1 MKKYGGYGLK
11 EKAVNED
18 WNFWLKLLSIGKYPV
33 HMSYYG
39 QWYRRKE
46 NGELKKAKEN
56 QKKSKEKK
64 KKTASKVTKIVNAVQ
79 YPKQDYNYDLIPDI
93 VDNIKLP
100 KTKTSNK
107 INILM
112 FFPWMI
118 TGGADRFN
126 LSLINRLDKEK
137 YNVIVIL
144 TEPNKN
150 VLRQE
155 FEKHAI
161 VYDLT
166 SFIDQKYWLA
176 FVNYIIEKEDVNV
189 IFNSNSKF
197 GYYVLPYLKA
207 RYSRLPIIDY
217 IHMEE
222 WYNRNGG
229 YSRYSSMLDSII
241 DKTLVCNENSKN
253 ILQEHFGRREEDIKT
268 VYVGVDED
276 EFDPAK
282 YNKEKLLEK
291 YSLDKNKHILSYI
304 CRISEQKRPILL
316 LAIINKLKEVRK
328 DFKVLVV
335 GEGNLLQKMKVKAK
349 ELNLDEYI
357 QFLGNIEQTEEI
369 YKISDLTINCSIKE
383 GIALT
388 SYESLSMGVP
398 IVSSNVGGQAELIDE
413 NTGILITC
421 WQNEKDIYKEEYNQ
435 EEVNDFTNA
444 IVEILNNLDKYKEN
458 CRKRILD
465 NFTLKSMIKNMSK
478 IIEDVYKEPS
488 NEKINNGEDLKN
500 NINITKEFITINMMN
515 DKIEYEWECKEY
527 EKKVYGIAYSKEGL
541 NYKHE
546 LIKEQ
551 LWKFTIWRKF
561 IKIIH
566 KMKGKENG

>member
-1 MKKYGGYGLK
+1 
-11 EKAVNED
+11 
-18 WNFWLKLLSIGKYPV
+18 
-33 HMSYYG
+33 MSYYG

-46 NGELKKAKEN
+46 NGELKRAKEN
-56 QKKSKEKK
+56 QKKSKEIIE
-64 KKTASKVTKIVNAVQ
+64 KTASKVTKIVNAVQ
-79 YPKQDYNYDLIPDI
+79 YPKQDYNYDLIPDT
-93 VDNIKLP
+93 VDSIKLP
-100 KTKTSNK
+100 KIKTSNK

-126 LSLINRLDKEK
+126 LSLINGLDKEK

-176 FVNYIIEKEDVNV
+176 FVNYIIEKEDINV

-207 RYSRLPIIDY
+207 RYSKLPIIDY

-335 GEGNLLQKMKVKAK
+335 GEGNLLSKMKAKAK
-349 ELNLDEYI
+349 ELNLDDYI

-465 NFTLKSMIKNMSK
+465 NFTLKSMIKNMSI

-527 EKKVYGIAYSKEGL
+527 EKKVYGIAYSKEDL
-541 NYKHE
+541 NYKYE

>member
-1 MKKYGGYGLK
+1 
-11 EKAVNED
+11 
-18 WNFWLKLLSIGKYPV
+18 
-33 HMSYYG
+33 MSYYG

-46 NGELKKAKEN
+46 NGELKRAKEN
-56 QKKSKEKK
+56 QKKSKEIIE
-64 KKTASKVTKIVNAVQ
+64 KTASKVTKIVNAVQ

-176 FVNYIIEKEDVNV
+176 FVNYIIEKEDINV

-421 WQNEKDIYKEEYNQ
+421 RQNEKDIYKEEYNQ

-465 NFTLKSMIKNMSK
+465 NFTLKDMIKNMSK

-515 DKIEYEWECKEY
+515 DKIEYDWECKEY

>member
-1 MKKYGGYGLK
+1 
-11 EKAVNED
+11 
-18 WNFWLKLLSIGKYPV
+18 
-33 HMSYYG
+33 MSYYG

-46 NGELKKAKEN
+46 NGELKRAKEN
-56 QKKSKEKK
+56 QKKSKEIIE
-64 KKTASKVTKIVNAVQ
+64 KTASKVTKIVNAVQ
-79 YPKQDYNYDLIPDI
+79 YPKQDYNYDLIPDT

-126 LSLINRLDKEK
+126 LSLINILDKEK

-176 FVNYIIEKEDVNV
+176 FVNYIIEKEDINV

-335 GEGNLLQKMKVKAK
+335 GEGNLLSKMKAKAK
-349 ELNLDEYI
+349 ELNLDDYI

-421 WQNEKDIYKEEYNQ
+421 RQNEKDIYKEEYNQ

-465 NFTLKSMIKNMSK
+465 NFTLKAMIKNMSK

>member
-1 MKKYGGYGLK
+1 
-11 EKAVNED
+11 
-18 WNFWLKLLSIGKYPV
+18 
-33 HMSYYG
+33 MSYYG

-46 NGELKKAKEN
+46 NGELKRAKEN
-56 QKKSKEKK
+56 QKKSKEIIE
-64 KKTASKVTKIVNAVQ
+64 KTASKVTKIVNAVQ

-126 LSLINRLDKEK
+126 LSLINGLDKEK

-176 FVNYIIEKEDVNV
+176 FVNYIIEKEDINV

-207 RYSRLPIIDY
+207 RYSKLPIIDY

-335 GEGNLLQKMKVKAK
+335 GEGNLLSKMKAKAK
-349 ELNLDEYI
+349 ELNLDDYI

-465 NFTLKSMIKNMSK
+465 NFTLKAMIKNMSK

>member
-1 MKKYGGYGLK
+1 
-11 EKAVNED
+11 
-18 WNFWLKLLSIGKYPV
+18 
-33 HMSYYG
+33 MSYYG

-46 NGELKKAKEN
+46 NGELKRAKEN
-56 QKKSKEKK
+56 QKKSKEIIE
-64 KKTASKVTKIVNAVQ
+64 KTASKVTKIVNAVQ

-176 FVNYIIEKEDVNV
+176 FVNYIIEKEDINV

-207 RYSRLPIIDY
+207 RYSKLPIIDY

-335 GEGNLLQKMKVKAK
+335 GEGNLLSKMKAKAK
-349 ELNLDEYI
+349 ELNLDDYI

-421 WQNEKDIYKEEYNQ
+421 RQNEKDIYKEEYNQ

-465 NFTLKSMIKNMSK
+465 NFTLKAMIKNMSK

>member
-1 MKKYGGYGLK
+1 
-11 EKAVNED
+11 
-18 WNFWLKLLSIGKYPV
+18 
-33 HMSYYG
+33 MSYYG

-46 NGELKKAKEN
+46 NGELKRAKEN
-56 QKKSKEKK
+56 QKKSKEIIE
-64 KKTASKVTKIVNAVQ
+64 KTASKVTKIVNAVQ
-79 YPKQDYNYDLIPDI
+79 YPKQDYNYDLIPDT

-126 LSLINRLDKEK
+126 LSLINGLDKEK

-176 FVNYIIEKEDVNV
+176 FVNYIIEKEDINV

-207 RYSRLPIIDY
+207 RYSKLPIIDY

-316 LAIINKLKEVRK
+316 LEIINKLKKVRK

-335 GEGNLLQKMKVKAK
+335 GEGNLLSKMKAKAK
-349 ELNLDEYI
+349 ELNLDDYI
-357 QFLGNIEQTEEI
+357 QFLGNIEQTEGI

-421 WQNEKDIYKEEYNQ
+421 RQNEKDIYKEEYNQ

-515 DKIEYEWECKEY
+515 DKIEYDWECKEY

>member
-1 MKKYGGYGLK
+1 
-11 EKAVNED
+11 
-18 WNFWLKLLSIGKYPV
+18 
-33 HMSYYG
+33 MSYYG

-46 NGELKKAKEN
+46 NGELKRAKEN
-56 QKKSKEKK
+56 QKKSKEIIE
-64 KKTASKVTKIVNAVQ
+64 KTASKVTKIVNAVQ
-79 YPKQDYNYDLIPDI
+79 YPKQDYNYDLIPDT
-93 VDNIKLP
+93 VDSIKLP
-100 KTKTSNK
+100 KIKTSNK

-126 LSLINRLDKEK
+126 LSLINGLDKEK

-176 FVNYIIEKEDVNV
+176 FVNYIIEKEDINV

-207 RYSRLPIIDY
+207 RYSKLPIIDY

-316 LAIINKLKEVRK
+316 LEIINKLKEVRK

-335 GEGNLLQKMKVKAK
+335 GEGNLLSKMKAKAK
-349 ELNLDEYI
+349 ELNLDDYI

-421 WQNEKDIYKEEYNQ
+421 RQNEKDIYKEEYNQ

-465 NFTLKSMIKNMSK
+465 NFTLKSMIKNMLK

-527 EKKVYGIAYSKEGL
+527 EKKVYGIAYSKEDL
-541 NYKHE
+541 NYKYE

-561 IKIIH
+561 IKVIH

>member
-1 MKKYGGYGLK
+1 
-11 EKAVNED
+11 
-18 WNFWLKLLSIGKYPV
+18 
-33 HMSYYG
+33 MSYYG

-46 NGELKKAKEN
+46 NGELKRAKEN
-56 QKKSKEKK
+56 QKKSKEIIE
-64 KKTASKVTKIVNAVQ
+64 KTASKVTKIVNAVQ

-176 FVNYIIEKEDVNV
+176 FVNYIIEKEDINV

-349 ELNLDEYI
+349 ELNLDDYI

-421 WQNEKDIYKEEYNQ
+421 RQNEKDIYKEEYNQ

-465 NFTLKSMIKNMSK
+465 NFTLKAMIKNMSK

-515 DKIEYEWECKEY
+515 DKIEYDWECKEY
-527 EKKVYGIAYSKEGL
+527 EKRVYGIAYSKEGL

>member
-1 MKKYGGYGLK
+1 
-11 EKAVNED
+11 
-18 WNFWLKLLSIGKYPV
+18 
-33 HMSYYG
+33 MSYYG

-46 NGELKKAKEN
+46 NGELKRAKEN
-56 QKKSKEKK
+56 QKKSKEIIE
-64 KKTASKVTKIVNAVQ
+64 KTASKVTKIVNAVQ

-176 FVNYIIEKEDVNV
+176 FVNYIIEKEDINV

-207 RYSRLPIIDY
+207 RYSKLPIIDY

-335 GEGNLLQKMKVKAK
+335 GEGNLLSKMKAKAK
-349 ELNLDEYI
+349 ELNLDDYI

-421 WQNEKDIYKEEYNQ
+421 RQNEKDIYKEEYNQ

-465 NFTLKSMIKNMSK
+465 NFTLKAMIKNMSK
-478 IIEDVYKEPS
+478 IIEDVYKDPS

>member
-1 MKKYGGYGLK
+1 
-11 EKAVNED
+11 
-18 WNFWLKLLSIGKYPV
+18 
-33 HMSYYG
+33 MSYYG

-46 NGELKKAKEN
+46 NGELKRAKEN
-56 QKKSKEKK
+56 QKKSKEIIE
-64 KKTASKVTKIVNAVQ
+64 KTASKVTKIVNAVQ

-118 TGGADRFN
+118 RGGADRFN
-126 LSLINRLDKEK
+126 LSLINGLDKEK

-207 RYSRLPIIDY
+207 RYSKLPIIDY

-316 LAIINKLKEVRK
+316 LEIINKLKEVRK

-335 GEGNLLQKMKVKAK
+335 GEGNLLSKMKAKAK
-349 ELNLDEYI
+349 ELNLDDYI

-465 NFTLKSMIKNMSK
+465 NFTLKAMIKNMSK

>member
-1 MKKYGGYGLK
+1 
-11 EKAVNED
+11 
-18 WNFWLKLLSIGKYPV
+18 
-33 HMSYYG
+33 MSYYG

-46 NGELKKAKEN
+46 NGELKRAKEN
-56 QKKSKEKK
+56 QKKSKEIIE
-64 KKTASKVTKIVNAVQ
+64 KTASKVTKIVNAVQ
-79 YPKQDYNYDLIPDI
+79 YPKQDYNYDLIPDT

-176 FVNYIIEKEDVNV
+176 FVNYIIEKEDINV

-207 RYSRLPIIDY
+207 RYSKLPIIDY

-276 EFDPAK
+276 EFDPVK

-349 ELNLDEYI
+349 ELNLDDYI

-413 NTGILITC
+413 NTGILISC

>member
-1 MKKYGGYGLK
+1 
-11 EKAVNED
+11 
-18 WNFWLKLLSIGKYPV
+18 
-33 HMSYYG
+33 MSYYG

-46 NGELKKAKEN
+46 NGELKRAKEN
-56 QKKSKEKK
+56 QKKSKEIIE
-64 KKTASKVTKIVNAVQ
+64 KTASKVTKIVNAVQ

-176 FVNYIIEKEDVNV
+176 FVNYIIEKEDINV

-421 WQNEKDIYKEEYNQ
+421 RQNEKDIYKEEYNQ

-465 NFTLKSMIKNMSK
+465 NFTLKAMIKNMSK

-515 DKIEYEWECKEY
+515 DKIEYDWECKEY
-527 EKKVYGIAYSKEGL
+527 EKRVYGIAYSKEGL

>member
-1 MKKYGGYGLK
+1 
-11 EKAVNED
+11 
-18 WNFWLKLLSIGKYPV
+18 
-33 HMSYYG
+33 MSYYG

-46 NGELKKAKEN
+46 NGELKRAKEN
-56 QKKSKEKK
+56 QKKSKEIIE
-64 KKTASKVTKIVNAVQ
+64 KTASKVTKIVNAVQ
-79 YPKQDYNYDLIPDI
+79 YPKQDYNYYLIPDI
-93 VDNIKLP
+93 VDSIKLP
-100 KTKTSNK
+100 KIKTSNK

-126 LSLINRLDKEK
+126 LSLINGLDKEK

-176 FVNYIIEKEDVNV
+176 FVNYIIEKEDINV

-207 RYSRLPIIDY
+207 RYSKLPIIDY

-335 GEGNLLQKMKVKAK
+335 GEGNLLSKMKAKAK
-349 ELNLDEYI
+349 ELNLDDYI

-421 WQNEKDIYKEEYNQ
+421 RQNEKDIYKEEYNQ

-465 NFTLKSMIKNMSK
+465 NFTLKAMIKNMSK

>member
-1 MKKYGGYGLK
+1 
-11 EKAVNED
+11 
-18 WNFWLKLLSIGKYPV
+18 
-33 HMSYYG
+33 MSYYG

-46 NGELKKAKEN
+46 NGELKRAKEN
-56 QKKSKEKK
+56 QKKSKEIIE
-64 KKTASKVTKIVNAVQ
+64 KTASKVTKIVNAVQ

-176 FVNYIIEKEDVNV
+176 FVNYIIEKEDINV

>member
-1 MKKYGGYGLK
+1 
-11 EKAVNED
+11 
-18 WNFWLKLLSIGKYPV
+18 
-33 HMSYYG
+33 MSYYG

-46 NGELKKAKEN
+46 NGELKRAKEN
-56 QKKSKEKK
+56 QKKSKEIIE
-64 KKTASKVTKIVNAVQ
+64 KTASKVTKIVNAVQ

-93 VDNIKLP
+93 VDSIKLP
-100 KTKTSNK
+100 KIKISNK

-126 LSLINRLDKEK
+126 LSLIKGLDKEK
-137 YNVIVIL
+137 YNIIIIL

-150 VLRQE
+150 VIRQE

-176 FVNYIIEKEDVNV
+176 FVNYIIEKEDINV

-207 RYSRLPIIDY
+207 RYSKLPIIDY

-335 GEGNLLQKMKVKAK
+335 GEGNLLSKMKAKAK
-349 ELNLDEYI
+349 ELNLDDYI

-421 WQNEKDIYKEEYNQ
+421 RQNEKDIYKEEYNQ

-465 NFTLKSMIKNMSK
+465 NFTLKAMIKNMSK

-515 DKIEYEWECKEY
+515 DKIEYDWECKEY
-527 EKKVYGIAYSKEGL
+527 EKRVYGIAYSKEGL

>member
-1 MKKYGGYGLK
+1 
-11 EKAVNED
+11 
-18 WNFWLKLLSIGKYPV
+18 
-33 HMSYYG
+33 MSYYG

-46 NGELKKAKEN
+46 NGELKRAKEN
-56 QKKSKEKK
+56 QKKSKEIIE
-64 KKTASKVTKIVNAVQ
+64 KTASKVTKIVNAVQ
-79 YPKQDYNYDLIPDI
+79 YPKQEYNYDLIPDI
-93 VDNIKLP
+93 VDSIKLP
-100 KTKTSNK
+100 KIKTSNK

-126 LSLINRLDKEK
+126 LSLINGLDKEK

-176 FVNYIIEKEDVNV
+176 FVNYIIEKEDINV

-207 RYSRLPIIDY
+207 RYSKLPIIDY

-276 EFDPAK
+276 EFNPAK

-316 LAIINKLKEVRK
+316 LEIINKLKEVRK

-335 GEGNLLQKMKVKAK
+335 GEGNLLSKMKAKAK
-349 ELNLDEYI
+349 ELNLDDYI

-465 NFTLKSMIKNMSK
+465 NFTLKAMIKNMSK

>member
-1 MKKYGGYGLK
+1 
-11 EKAVNED
+11 
-18 WNFWLKLLSIGKYPV
+18 
-33 HMSYYG
+33 MSYYG

-46 NGELKKAKEN
+46 NGELKRAKEN
-56 QKKSKEKK
+56 QKKSKEIIE
-64 KKTASKVTKIVNAVQ
+64 KTASKVTKIVNAVQ
-79 YPKQDYNYDLIPDI
+79 YPKQDYNYDLIPDT

-126 LSLINRLDKEK
+126 LSLINGLDKEK

-176 FVNYIIEKEDVNV
+176 FVNYIIEKEDINV

-207 RYSRLPIIDY
+207 RYSKLPIIDY

-316 LAIINKLKEVRK
+316 LEIINKLKEVRK

-335 GEGNLLQKMKVKAK
+335 GEGNLLSKMKAKAK
-349 ELNLDEYI
+349 ELNLDDYI

-421 WQNEKDIYKEEYNQ
+421 RQNEKDIYKEEYNQ

>member
-1 MKKYGGYGLK
+1 
-11 EKAVNED
+11 
-18 WNFWLKLLSIGKYPV
+18 
-33 HMSYYG
+33 MSYYG

-46 NGELKKAKEN
+46 NGELKRAKEN
-56 QKKSKEKK
+56 QKKSKEIIE
-64 KKTASKVTKIVNAVQ
+64 KTASKVTKIVNAVQ
-79 YPKQDYNYDLIPDI
+79 YPKQDYNYDLIPDT

-126 LSLINRLDKEK
+126 LSLINGLDKEK

-176 FVNYIIEKEDVNV
+176 FVNYIIEKEDINV

-207 RYSRLPIIDY
+207 RYSKLPIIDY

-316 LAIINKLKEVRK
+316 LEIINKLKEVRK

-335 GEGNLLQKMKVKAK
+335 GEGNLLSKMKAKAK
-349 ELNLDEYI
+349 ELNLDDYI
-357 QFLGNIEQTEEI
+357 QFLGNIEQTEGI

-388 SYESLSMGVP
+388 SYESLSMEVP

-421 WQNEKDIYKEEYNQ
+421 RQNEKDIYKEEYNQ

>member
-1 MKKYGGYGLK
+1 
-11 EKAVNED
+11 
-18 WNFWLKLLSIGKYPV
+18 
-33 HMSYYG
+33 MSYYG

-46 NGELKKAKEN
+46 NGELKRAKEN
-56 QKKSKEKK
+56 QKKSKEIIE
-64 KKTASKVTKIVNAVQ
+64 KTASKVTKIVNAVQ
-79 YPKQDYNYDLIPDI
+79 YPKQDYNYDLIPDT

-126 LSLINRLDKEK
+126 LSLINGLDKEK

-176 FVNYIIEKEDVNV
+176 FVNYIIEKEDINV

-207 RYSRLPIIDY
+207 RYSKLPIIDY

-316 LAIINKLKEVRK
+316 LEIINKLKKVRK

-335 GEGNLLQKMKVKAK
+335 GEGNLLSKMKAKAK
-349 ELNLDEYI
+349 ELNLDDYI
-357 QFLGNIEQTEEI
+357 QFLGNIEQTEGI

-421 WQNEKDIYKEEYNQ
+421 RQNEKDIYKEEYNQ

>member
-1 MKKYGGYGLK
+1 MKKCGGYRLK

-18 WNFWLKLLSIGKYPV
+18 WNFWLKLLSIRKYPV

-46 NGELKKAKEN
+46 NGELKRAKEN
-56 QKKSKEKK
+56 QKKSKEIIE
-64 KKTASKVTKIVNAVQ
+64 KTASKVTKIVNAVQ
-79 YPKQDYNYDLIPDI
+79 YPKQDYNYDLIPDT

-176 FVNYIIEKEDVNV
+176 FVNYIIEKEDINV

-349 ELNLDEYI
+349 ELNLDDYI

-421 WQNEKDIYKEEYNQ
+421 RQNEKDIYKEEYNQ

-465 NFTLKSMIKNMSK
+465 NFTLKAMIKNMSK

>member
-1 MKKYGGYGLK
+1 
-11 EKAVNED
+11 
-18 WNFWLKLLSIGKYPV
+18 
-33 HMSYYG
+33 MSYYG

-46 NGELKKAKEN
+46 NGELKRAKEN
-56 QKKSKEKK
+56 QKKSKEIIE
-64 KKTASKVTKIVNAVQ
+64 KTASKVTKIVNAVQ
-79 YPKQDYNYDLIPDI
+79 YPKQDYNYDLIPDT

-126 LSLINRLDKEK
+126 LSLINGLDKEK

-176 FVNYIIEKEDVNV
+176 FVNYIIEKEDINV

>member
-1 MKKYGGYGLK
+1 
-11 EKAVNED
+11 
-18 WNFWLKLLSIGKYPV
+18 
-33 HMSYYG
+33 MSYYG

-46 NGELKKAKEN
+46 NGELKRAKEN
-56 QKKSKEKK
+56 QKKSKEIIE
-64 KKTASKVTKIVNAVQ
+64 KTASKVTKIVNAVQ
-79 YPKQDYNYDLIPDI
+79 YPKQDYNYDLIPDT

-126 LSLINRLDKEK
+126 LSLINGLDKEK

-176 FVNYIIEKEDVNV
+176 FVNYIIEKEDINV

-207 RYSRLPIIDY
+207 RYSKLPIIDY

-316 LAIINKLKEVRK
+316 LEIINKLKKVRK

-335 GEGNLLQKMKVKAK
+335 GEGNLLSKMKAKAK
-349 ELNLDEYI
+349 ELNLDDYI

-421 WQNEKDIYKEEYNQ
+421 RQNEKDIYKEEYNQ

>member
-1 MKKYGGYGLK
+1 
-11 EKAVNED
+11 
-18 WNFWLKLLSIGKYPV
+18 
-33 HMSYYG
+33 MSYYG

-46 NGELKKAKEN
+46 NGELKRAKEN
-56 QKKSKEKK
+56 QKKSKEIIE
-64 KKTASKVTKIVNAVQ
+64 KTASKVTKIVNAVQ
-79 YPKQDYNYDLIPDI
+79 YPKQDYNYDLIPDT

-100 KTKTSNK
+100 KIETSNK

-126 LSLINRLDKEK
+126 LSLINGLDKEK

-166 SFIDQKYWLA
+166 SFINQKYWLA
-176 FVNYIIEKEDVNV
+176 FVNYIIEKEDINV

-207 RYSRLPIIDY
+207 RYSKLPIIDY

-335 GEGNLLQKMKVKAK
+335 GEGNLLSKMKAKAK
-349 ELNLDEYI
+349 ELNLDDYI

-421 WQNEKDIYKEEYNQ
+421 RQNEKDIYKEEYNQ

-500 NINITKEFITINMMN
+500 NINITKELITINMMN
-515 DKIEYEWECKEY
+515 DKIEYDWECKEY
-527 EKKVYGIAYSKEGL
+527 EKRVYGIAYSKEGL

-561 IKIIH
+561 IIIIH

>member
-1 MKKYGGYGLK
+1 
-11 EKAVNED
+11 
-18 WNFWLKLLSIGKYPV
+18 
-33 HMSYYG
+33 MSYYG

-46 NGELKKAKEN
+46 NGELKRAKEN
-56 QKKSKEKK
+56 QKKSKEIIE
-64 KKTASKVTKIVNAVQ
+64 KTASKVTKIVNAVQ
-79 YPKQDYNYDLIPDI
+79 YPKQDYNYDLIPDT

-126 LSLINRLDKEK
+126 LSLINGLDKEK

-207 RYSRLPIIDY
+207 RYSKLPIIDY

-335 GEGNLLQKMKVKAK
+335 GEGNLLSKMKAKAK
-349 ELNLDEYI
+349 ELNLDDYI

-421 WQNEKDIYKEEYNQ
+421 RQNEKDIYKEEYNH

-488 NEKINNGEDLKN
+488 NEKINNGEDLTN

>member
-1 MKKYGGYGLK
+1 
-11 EKAVNED
+11 
-18 WNFWLKLLSIGKYPV
+18 
-33 HMSYYG
+33 MSYYG

-46 NGELKKAKEN
+46 NGELKRAKEN
-56 QKKSKEKK
+56 QKKSKEIIE
-64 KKTASKVTKIVNAVQ
+64 KTASKVTKIVNAVQ
-79 YPKQDYNYDLIPDI
+79 YPKQDYNYDLIPDT

-126 LSLINRLDKEK
+126 LSLINGLDKEK

-176 FVNYIIEKEDVNV
+176 FVNYIIEKEDINV

-207 RYSRLPIIDY
+207 RYSKLPIIDY

-253 ILQEHFGRREEDIKT
+253 ILQEHFGRREEDVKT

-316 LAIINKLKEVRK
+316 LEIINKLKKVRK

-335 GEGNLLQKMKVKAK
+335 GEGNLLSKMKAKAK
-349 ELNLDEYI
+349 ELNLDDYI
-357 QFLGNIEQTEEI
+357 QFLGNVEQTEGI

-421 WQNEKDIYKEEYNQ
+421 RQNEKDIYKEEYNQ

-488 NEKINNGEDLKN
+488 KEKINNGEDLKN

>member
-1 MKKYGGYGLK
+1 
-11 EKAVNED
+11 
-18 WNFWLKLLSIGKYPV
+18 
-33 HMSYYG
+33 MSYYG

-46 NGELKKAKEN
+46 NGELKRAKEN
-56 QKKSKEKK
+56 QKKSKEIIE
-64 KKTASKVTKIVNAVQ
+64 KTASKVTKIVNAVQ

-93 VDNIKLP
+93 VDSIKLP
-100 KTKTSNK
+100 KIKTSNK

-126 LSLINRLDKEK
+126 LSLINGLDKEK

-166 SFIDQKYWLA
+166 SFINQKYWLA
-176 FVNYIIEKEDVNV
+176 FVNYIIEKEDINV

-207 RYSRLPIIDY
+207 RYSKLPIIDY

-335 GEGNLLQKMKVKAK
+335 GEGNLLSKMKAKAK
-349 ELNLDEYI
+349 ELNLDDYI

-421 WQNEKDIYKEEYNQ
+421 RQNEKDIYKEEYNQ

-465 NFTLKSMIKNMSK
+465 NFTLKAMIKNMLK

-527 EKKVYGIAYSKEGL
+527 EKKVYGIVYSKEGL

-561 IKIIH
+561 IKIVH

>member
-1 MKKYGGYGLK
+1 
-11 EKAVNED
+11 
-18 WNFWLKLLSIGKYPV
+18 
-33 HMSYYG
+33 MSYYG

-46 NGELKKAKEN
+46 NGELKRAKEN
-56 QKKSKEKK
+56 QKKSKEIIE
-64 KKTASKVTKIVNAVQ
+64 KTASKVTKIVNAVQ
-79 YPKQDYNYDLIPDI
+79 YPKQDYNYDLIPDT

-126 LSLINRLDKEK
+126 LSLINGLDKEK

-166 SFIDQKYWLA
+166 SFINQKYWLA
-176 FVNYIIEKEDVNV
+176 FVNYIIEKEDINV

-207 RYSRLPIIDY
+207 RYSKLPIIDY

-335 GEGNLLQKMKVKAK
+335 GEGNLLSKMKAKAK
-349 ELNLDEYI
+349 ELNLDDYI

-421 WQNEKDIYKEEYNQ
+421 RQNEKDIYKEEYNQ

-465 NFTLKSMIKNMSK
+465 NFTLKSMIKNMLK

>member
-1 MKKYGGYGLK
+1 
-11 EKAVNED
+11 
-18 WNFWLKLLSIGKYPV
+18 
-33 HMSYYG
+33 MSYYG

-46 NGELKKAKEN
+46 NGELKRAKEN
-56 QKKSKEKK
+56 QKKSKEIIE
-64 KKTASKVTKIVNAVQ
+64 KTASKVTKIVNAVQ
-79 YPKQDYNYDLIPDI
+79 YPKQDYNYDLIPDT

-126 LSLINRLDKEK
+126 LSLINGLDKEK

-150 VLRQE
+150 VIRQE

-176 FVNYIIEKEDVNV
+176 FVNYIIEKEDINV

-465 NFTLKSMIKNMSK
+465 NFTLKAMIKNMSK

-515 DKIEYEWECKEY
+515 DKIEYDWECKEY
-527 EKKVYGIAYSKEGL
+527 EKRVYGIAYSKEGL

>member
-1 MKKYGGYGLK
+1 
-11 EKAVNED
+11 
-18 WNFWLKLLSIGKYPV
+18 
-33 HMSYYG
+33 MSYYG

-46 NGELKKAKEN
+46 NGELKRAKEN
-56 QKKSKEKK
+56 QKKSKEIIE
-64 KKTASKVTKIVNAVQ
+64 KTASKVTKIVNAVQ

-93 VDNIKLP
+93 VDSIKLP
-100 KTKTSNK
+100 KIETSNK

-126 LSLINRLDKEK
+126 LSLINGLDKEK

-166 SFIDQKYWLA
+166 SFINQKYWLA
-176 FVNYIIEKEDVNV
+176 FVNYIIEKEDINV

-207 RYSRLPIIDY
+207 RYSKLPIIDY

-253 ILQEHFGRREEDIKT
+253 ILQEHFGRREEDIKI

-335 GEGNLLQKMKVKAK
+335 GEGNLLSKMKAKAK
-349 ELNLDEYI
+349 ELNLDDYI

-421 WQNEKDIYKEEYNQ
+421 RQNEKDIYKEEYNQ

-465 NFTLKSMIKNMSK
+465 NFTLKAMIKNMSK

-500 NINITKEFITINMMN
+500 NINITKELITINMMN
-515 DKIEYEWECKEY
+515 DKIEYDWECKEY
-527 EKKVYGIAYSKEGL
+527 EKRVYGIAYSKEGL

>member
-1 MKKYGGYGLK
+1 
-11 EKAVNED
+11 
-18 WNFWLKLLSIGKYPV
+18 
-33 HMSYYG
+33 MSYYG

-46 NGELKKAKEN
+46 NGELKRAKEN
-56 QKKSKEKK
+56 QKKSKEIIE
-64 KKTASKVTKIVNAVQ
+64 KTASKVTKIVNAVQ

-93 VDNIKLP
+93 VDSIKLP
-100 KTKTSNK
+100 KIKTSNK

-126 LSLINRLDKEK
+126 LSLINGLDKEK

-176 FVNYIIEKEDVNV
+176 FVNYIIEKEDINV

-207 RYSRLPIIDY
+207 RYSKLPIIDY

-335 GEGNLLQKMKVKAK
+335 GEGNLLSKMKAKAK
-349 ELNLDEYI
+349 ELNLDDYI

-388 SYESLSMGVP
+388 SYESLSMGVS

-465 NFTLKSMIKNMSK
+465 NFTLKAMIKNMSK

>member
-1 MKKYGGYGLK
+1 
-11 EKAVNED
+11 
-18 WNFWLKLLSIGKYPV
+18 
-33 HMSYYG
+33 MSYYG

-46 NGELKKAKEN
+46 NGELKRAKEN
-56 QKKSKEKK
+56 QKKSKEIIE
-64 KKTASKVTKIVNAVQ
+64 KTASKVTKIVNAVQ

-176 FVNYIIEKEDVNV
+176 FVNYIIEKEDINV

-335 GEGNLLQKMKVKAK
+335 GEGNLLSKMKAKAK
-349 ELNLDEYI
+349 ELNLDDYI

-421 WQNEKDIYKEEYNQ
+421 RQNEKDIYKEEYNQ